1 VTPQSATL
9 AASALSRHPDTRTA
23 AHEIAERFDEVGVP
37 TGGIL
42 LLFATFHHRAA
53 LPEAAGR
60 LRHDLTPTALVGTT
74 AESVIGTSEEV
85 EDGPGLAALSIHLP
99 GVSATP
105 IRFDP
110 AEGAAERMPGDR
122 LLRRMGLAAGD
133 RPPPAGVLLFA
144 DPFSISVP
152 PLLDRFARIAS
163 AGGGGPPVPLLG
175 GLASGSSQPGGNI
188 LLLDEGVH
196 VDGAVG
202 LALHGDLRVDPI
214 VSQGCR
220 PIGRPF
226 VVTAAEGHAIRGLGG
241 RPALE
246 AAREV
251 AMELGKVL
259 QSQLRRGLLVGVAAD
274 EHRDRFGRGD
284 FLIRTV
290 VAGNTK
296 SGELLLNDRIRVGR
310 TIQFHVADAATARAD
325 LDLLLDAE
333 QLDQRPHAALLFA
346 CTSRGRRLFGE
357 PHHDASLLQ
366 RRLGPLPLAGF
377 HAAAEIAPVGGRPWL
392 HGHAA
397 CVALLRGREAPPPT
411 EA

>member
-1 VTPQSATL
+1 MAPRSAIV

-23 AHEIAERFDEVGVP
+23 AHELAERLDGFGVLP
-37 TGGIL
+37 GGVL

-60 LRHDLTPTALVGTT
+60 LRQDLTPVALLGAT
-74 AESVIGTSEEV
+74 AESVIASAEEV
-85 EDGPGLAALSIHLP
+85 DDGPGLAALLINLP
-99 GVSATP
+99 GVSARP

-110 AEGAAERMPGDR
+110 AEGSAEAIPAAS
-122 LLRRMGLAAGD
+122 LRRRLGLDRDAA
-133 RPPPAGVLLFA
+133 AVVLIA

-152 PLLDRFARIAS
+152 PLLARLGEIGLADRR
-163 AGGGGPPVPLLG
+163 GGAIPLLG

-202 LALHGDLRVDPI
+202 LSLHGDLEVSSV

-226 VVTAAEGHAIRGLGG
+226 VVTAAEGHSIRSLGG
-241 RPALE
+241 QPALA

-251 AMELGKVL
+251 AMELDSL
-259 QSQLRRGLLVGVAAD
+259 AQEQLRRGLLVGIAAD

-290 VAGNTK
+290 VAGNTR
-296 SGELLLNDRIRVGR
+296 SGELVLNDRVRPGR
-310 TIQFHVADAATARAD
+310 TIQFHVADASTARAD
-325 LDLLLDAE
+325 LELLLDAE
-333 QLDQRPHAALLFA
+333 QLRARPHAALLFA
-346 CTSRGRRLFGE
+346 CTARGRRLYGE
-357 PHHDASLLQ
+357 PHHDAATIQ

-377 HAAAEIAPVGGRPWL
+377 HASAEIAPLGGRPAL
-392 HGHAA
+392 HAFAA
-397 CVALLRGREAPPPT
+397 ALALLRERGEGG
-411 EA
+411 

>member
-1 VTPQSATL
+1 MPPLSTTL

-23 AHEIAERFDEVGVP
+23 AHEIAERFDEIGVP

-60 LRHDLTPTALVGTT
+60 LRHDLTPSALVGTT

-85 EDGPGLAALSIHLP
+85 EDGPGLAAMSIHLP
-99 GVSATP
+99 GISATP

-110 AEGAAERMPGDR
+110 ADGAPERMPR
-122 LLRRMGLAAGD
+122 ERLRRRLGLSAGD
-133 RPPPAGVLLFA
+133 RPRGVLLFA
-144 DPFSISVP
+144 DPFSITVP
-152 PLLDRFARIAS
+152 PLLDRLAEIGFGEGDGAPI
-163 AGGGGPPVPLLG
+163 PLLG

-202 LALHGDLRVDPI
+202 IALHGSLRVDAI

-226 VVTAAEGHAIRGLGG
+226 VVTSAEGHALQALGG
-241 RPALE
+241 RPALA

-251 AMELGKVL
+251 ATELDDRT
-259 QSQLRRGLLVGVAAD
+259 SAQLRRGLLVGVAAN

-290 VAGNTK
+290 VAGNTR
-296 SGELLLNDRIRVGR
+296 SGELLLNDRIRPGR

-333 QLDQRPHAALLFA
+333 QLDRRPHAALLFA

-357 PHHDASLLQ
+357 PHHDAALLQ

-377 HAAAEIAPVGGRPWL
+377 HAAAEMAPLGGRPWL

-397 CVALLRGREAPPPT
+397 CVALLRGEDAAPSAEA
-411 EA
+411 